1 MCEKNRWHVRI
12 AERLDFL
19 ITYRDIRIE
28 QLAMK
33 TEIPEQTIK
42 QWLAGELED
51 CDLLSVEKLSR
62 VLGTAP
68 EYIIMEAIDEFEKE
82 LFDAFNSQKIKK

>member
-42 QWLAGELED
+42 QWLSGELED
-51 CDLLSVEKLSR
+51 CDLLSVGACEKIS
-62 VLGTAP
+62 V
-68 EYIIMEAIDEFEKE
+68 
-82 LFDAFNSQKIKK
+82 N